1 MGLCSFMFLSLCFF
15 VHWMDLVLDLGWF
28 CWMRGDSWVCVLI
41 FWSMF
46 CLYCQYVV
54 FDFEFSGCVFIVSI
68 LCLILNFLGL
78 YLILNFLGLCL
89 ILNFLGKKKTQ
100 KFFFYKNH
108 KRSSKWVCSRV
119 FQKRNY
125 RSQPIAVVKKRSYR
139 SDL

>member
-28 CWMRGDSWVCVLI
+28 CWMRVDSWVCVLI
-41 FWSMF
+41 FWSTL

-68 LCLILNFLGL
+68 LC
-78 YLILNFLGLCL
+78 LILNFLGLCL

>member
-54 FDFEFSGCVFIVSI
+54 FDFEFSGFVFNFELFGIVF
-68 LCLILNFLGL
+68 NFELFWFEFW
-78 YLILNFLGLCL
+78 IFS
-89 ILNFLGKKKTQ
+89 GKKKTQ

-125 RSQPIAVVKKRSYR
+125 RSQPIAVVKKRSYK